1 MSIQSQQ
8 YLSFSIIDKS
18 FPVNIPFMEGYKCTC
33 GADKPSRI
41 DSNRQVFVKRE
52 LRDYFVDLL
61 LKTGY
66 REVRDPAFSQGRG
79 IAYLVKNTTGES
91 NRHFILWHLIYE
103 EIKRYTDDVKYHLT
117 RGPDVEFTSLDGRRI
132 AVEVEATKKSDK
144 QMQRKLKV
152 LKKYDEFFIVV
163 TKSQDR
169 EHYEEY
175 GTTYT
180 RTIIPKLIADYFK
193 PEPSPEPKT
202 KAQSSSESKTRPH
215 TNSSY
220 LYQQPII
227 PLEPTKPR
235 KKGYIL

>member
-1 MSIQSQQ
+1 MRE
-8 YLSFSIIDKS
+8 F
-18 FPVNIPFMEGYKCTC
+18 KCTC

-91 NRHFILWHLIYE
+91 NRHFILWHLIFE
-103 EIKRYTDDVKYHLT
+103 EIKRYTDEVKYHLT

-132 AVEVEATKKSDK
+132 AVEVEATKKNYG
-144 QMQRKLKV
+144 QMERKLKI
-152 LKKYDEFFIVV
+152 LKKYDGWFIVV
-163 TKSQDR
+163 AKSQDLK
-169 EHYEEY
+169 HYQGY
-175 GTTYT
+175 GPTFT
-180 RTIIPKLIADYFK
+180 RTKIQNLIAEYFK
-193 PEPSPEPKT
+193 PEPQPEPKT
-202 KAQSSSESKTRPH
+202 KPQPLPKPKTEPY

-227 PLEPTKPR
+227 PIDKSKTKR
-235 KKGYIL
+235 KRYTL